1 MGAFTNRNGPNNR
14 NGPGI
19 TGTDLSCTYFFS
31 SPIFISRLFSSYLYA
46 YRRIPDYPKMQKR
59 LLFIFTDSNLFIISL
74 TNADISSNGMV
85 ANALE
90 NIN

>member
-1 MGAFTNRNGPNNR
+1 MKIHLGDYVYPMVCVFVLWI
-14 NGPGI
+14 PGY
-19 TGTDLSCTYFFS
+19 S
-31 SPIFISRLFSSYLYA
+31 
-46 YRRIPDYPKMQKR
+46 KMQKR
-59 LLFIFTDSNLFIISL
+59 LLFIFTNSNLFIISM